1 MAQQDVTAAQR
12 PRRIHLRG
20 NKDAPGLVLGLALC
34 GQIVASRASLSP
46 EESDRPA
53 SNGLRSSGRSV
64 SPGRCWTVSDAAG
77 TTLDPKLQ
85 TIPTENRPRRQ
96 RRLLPLL

>member
-20 NKDAPGLVLGLALC
+20 NTDAPGLGLVLALC

-64 SPGRCWTVSDAAG
+64 SPGRCWTVSP
-77 TTLDPKLQ
+77 TTS
-85 TIPTENRPRRQ
+85 TSWR
-96 RRLLPLL
+96 